1 MKSWKMVI
9 FFFLEWVRKSLDI
22 HIRPYANRKKKQY
35 FLRRPQIVHA
45 FSNIPF
51 LDSCNGAQTGHG
63 TPERHHNLKKAEWA
77 ADVWTSKNRPTPDRK
92 KKVFFFRV
100 DPE

>member
-1 MKSWKMVI
+1 MGGRRLYLQKPSQLGQKKKI
-9 FFFLEWVRKSLDI
+9 FFFSSKPR
-22 HIRPYANRKKKQY
+22 
-35 FLRRPQIVHA
+35 IVNV

-51 LDSCNGAQTGHG
+51 LHSCDGVKTGHG
-63 TPERHHNLKKAEWA
+63 TPERHQNLKAEWA
-77 ADVWTSKNRPTPDRK
+77 ADVWTSKNQPTLDRK

>member
-22 HIRPYANRKKKQY
+22 HNRPYANRKKKQY

-51 LDSCNGAQTGHG
+51 LDPCHGAQTELG
-63 TPERHHNLKKAEWA
+63 TPQDPKKR
-77 ADVWTSKNRPTPDRK
+77 VFGGKNTFTFLSKQ
-92 KKVFFFRV
+92 
-100 DPE
+100 